1 MSNLKSM
8 EDLGRRIAAED
19 RALEARNIAAGLIP
33 RPTRRKGSTGRTA
46 AFLGRLQARL
56 QLGAVWAA
64 RNSASIGRVARNLKS
79 SAFELGGI
87 LLIAYGVWTWN
98 PGAGYVVGGIG
109 ALVLNWSAQ
118 QSHAQKAAQEA
129 VAAPLPASRRL

>member
-1 MSNLKSM
+1 MTANLKSM

-19 RALEARNIAAGLIP
+19 REQEARNIAAGLIP
-33 RPTRRKGSTGRTA
+33 RPTRRKGSSTA